1 MSEGT
6 ALLNGRCSPI
16 IADNAVPISG
26 IIEACAEQHGLSRA
40 EAAEIIIAP
49 LLASQQQQQ
58 EENIDYE

>member
-16 IADNAVPISG
+16 IADNAIPISG
-26 IIEACAEQHGLSRA
+26 IIDACAEQHGLSRA
-40 EAAEIIIAP
+40 EAAEIILAS
-49 LLASQQQQQ
+49 LLALQQQQ

>member
-26 IIEACAEQHGLSRA
+26 IIDACAEQHGLSRA
-40 EAAEIIIAP
+40 EAAEIIAS
-49 LLASQQQQQ
+49 LLALQQQQ

>member
-26 IIEACAEQHGLSRA
+26 IIDACAEQHGLSRA
-40 EAAEIIIAP
+40 EAAEIIMVS
-49 LLASQQQQQ
+49 LLALQQQQ

>member
-6 ALLNGRCSPI
+6 ALLYGRCSPI

-26 IIEACAEQHGLSRA
+26 IIDACAEQHGFSRA
-40 EAAEIIIAP
+40 EAAEIIAS
-49 LLASQQQQQ
+49 LLVLQQQ

>member
-1 MSEGT
+1 MCDEP

-26 IIEACAEQHGLSRA
+26 IIDACAEQHGLSRA
-40 EAAEIIIAP
+40 EAAEIILAS
-49 LLASQQQQQ
+49 LLALQQQQQ